1 MNEFITTFK
10 SLRGNI
16 WSLNFPVF
24 LFDRDWFRLKK
35 VTLYDLA
42 KELKPDN
49 SQEAPEIIQYQQLLK
64 DGHEHLLAIQ
74 ECWHEFGIE
83 DFHRSL
89 RNSSEWKSKGN
100 NGWTFKKYAELL
112 IRNITKS
119 KSMRMLFK
127 YLKKKSYEFNSYQIS
142 IMMKNEFYK
151 GILKFNGIVT
161 ESMSGSIISS
171 RLFNLVNA

>member
-1 MNEFITTFK
+1 MKKQYKFLQKHVNEFTKTYK
-10 SLRGNI
+10 SLKGKK

-24 LFDRDWFRLKK
+24 LFDRDWFKLKK
-35 VTLYDLA
+35 ITLYDLA

-64 DGHEHLLAIQ
+64 EGLDHLLAIQ

-89 RNSSEWKSKGN
+89 RNSSEWNSKGN

-112 IRNITKS
+112 IGYRKIIEKKEVSIPIIILARTS
-119 KSMRMLFK
+119 KEDHQLEWISE
-127 YLKKKSYEFNSYQIS
+127 EFIS
-142 IMMKNEFYK
+142 ELTI
-151 GILKFNGIVT
+151 
-161 ESMSGSIISS
+161 
-171 RLFNLVNA
+171 AD

>member
-1 MNEFITTFK
+1 MKKRYKFLEKHLSEFTKTYQ
-10 SLRGNI
+10 SLREKK

-64 DGHEHLLAIQ
+64 EGHDHLLAIQ
-74 ECWHEFGIE
+74 ECWNEFGIE
-83 DFHRSL
+83 DFYRSL
-89 RNSSEWKSKGN
+89 RKSSEWESKGN

-112 IRNITKS
+112 IGYRAIIENKEVRIPIIILGRNNTEDHQLEWISEEFISELITKI
-119 KSMRMLFK
+119 KS
-127 YLKKKSYEFNSYQIS
+127 
-142 IMMKNEFYK
+142 
-151 GILKFNGIVT
+151 
-161 ESMSGSIISS
+161 
-171 RLFNLVNA
+171 